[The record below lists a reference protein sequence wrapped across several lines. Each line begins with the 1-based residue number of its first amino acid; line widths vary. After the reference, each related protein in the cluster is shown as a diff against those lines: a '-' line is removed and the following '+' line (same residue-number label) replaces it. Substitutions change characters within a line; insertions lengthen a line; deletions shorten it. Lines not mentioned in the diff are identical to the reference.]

1 MKIVNFE
8 VLKMEERNII
18 EKGNKQD
25 TPQNI
30 VFPLKSVKKNESVL
44 LYAEEKEADGIED
57 GVM

>member
-8 VLKMEERNII
+8 VLKMEETNII